1 MIRAE
6 QIILPTSVPDEVV
19 EAAAKAL
26 YETWCAVNEVADT
39 SLPWDDIYDGERNA
53 CIAEARA
60 AIAAALNV
68 WPGAEV
74 AAWYHADQTLILP
87 LPDEASDE

>member
-1 MIRAE
+1 MINPE
-6 QIILPTSVPDEVV
+6 QIPDAVV

-60 AIAAALNV
+60 TIATALSM
-68 WPGAEV
+68 WPGALHSPDEV
-74 AAWYHADQTLILP
+74 IDGELLPPIISLP
-87 LPDEASDE
+87 LLQKERSDG

>member
-1 MIRAE
+1 MISPE
-6 QIILPTSVPDEVV
+6 QIPDKVV
-19 EAAAKAL
+19 NAAAKAL

-60 AIAAALNV
+60 TIATALSM

-74 AAWYHADQTLILP
+74 VEWYHADQTLILP
-87 LPDEASDE
+87 LPQKEGDA

>member
-1 MIRAE
+1 MINPE
-6 QIILPTSVPDEVV
+6 QIPDAVV

-26 YETWCAVNEVADT
+26 YETWCAVNEVAET

-60 AIAAALNV
+60 AIAAAINA
-68 WPGAEV
+68 WPGAFPWTFNGPLAGTGFV
-74 AAWYHADQTLILP
+74 LP
-87 LPDEASDE
+87 MPQAPQ